1 MGSERFNHS
10 RGWYFTPT
18 DDDLIEEFLKPK
30 VFGQTPIFDF
40 IKEKQVYGGLS
51 CNPWQIFD
59 PNEEAESWFVP
70 PFKKSEKVMY
80 VFTNLSKIAKSSS
93 EETRS
98 RVNMCKTAGRGTWVG
113 ETGKEKIM
121 DCDGNVIGE
130 TRLLVFKNNEI
141 DSAAGEAQFRYY
153 KMHEY
158 CLSGIYGTSTLVLC
172 KITYDS
178 TKKSSF
184 VKRAPKN
191 SGKSPKKPVKL
202 GTKRVSKISA
212 KSRKKQESSNKK
224 DLVGSVSDNLVVEG
238 RVCENLNGVVC
249 DDVFVL
255 SNSSE
260 PLLKKQKNSN
270 ENVEGGVGDSV
281 VECSVGDNLVE
292 CSAGDNLVVDR
303 SVCENLVSRNSGE
316 PPLKKQKNCNMN
328 LQGGVGVN
336 LVECIVGDNLVECS
350 AGDNLVV
357 ALDVNEFGEDLVF
370 SFDDDWIQEYCAEGS
385 FCDDLLAA
393 QEVNSCGKDLCIND
407 PTLVSSTGDEWM
419 QELVK
424 HMQQELVEDTNLRKR
439 KFDAENGCGLTFL
452 NE

>member
-130 TRLLVFKNNEI
+130 T
-141 DSAAGEAQFRYY
+141 
-153 KMHEY
+153 
-158 CLSGIYGTSTLVLC
+158 
-172 KITYDS
+172 
-178 TKKSSF
+178 
-184 VKRAPKN
+184 
-191 SGKSPKKPVKL
+191 
-202 GTKRVSKISA
+202 SA

-238 RVCENLNGVVC
+238 RVCENLDGVVC

-439 KFDAENGCGLTFL
+439 KFDAENGCGPTFL
-452 NE
+452 NEVK